1 MSTHETETLQSL
13 RLLADQ
19 LGDRLE
25 ELTERLTTTAST
37 LARIQDAYDRLPHPA
52 DLEGLADVT
61 ERISRALACAEES
74 WNALPDERRIA
85 DTIELTQR

>member
-19 LGDRLE
+19 LGERLE
-25 ELTERLTTTAST
+25 ELTERLTTTATT
-37 LARIQDAYDRLPHPA
+37 LDRIQGAYDRLPHPA

-61 ERISRALACAEES
+61 ERISCALACAEES
-74 WNALPDERRIA
+74 WDALPDERRIV
-85 DTIELTQR
+85 DTVELMRR